1 MILPA
6 SFLFITTKQFL
17 STLCAK
23 ETPLI
28 WREAQVWA
36 DAIRYSGEWI
46 GNEILMCLRASQ
58 KRKNDVSLQDPIG
71 TDAEG
76 NEITLIDVLGTEE
89 GAVHDEVERKL
100 SLGRV
105 RELVDRELHGR
116 EKMVIALRY
125 GLLDGRQHAQ
135 QEIAK
140 QLGISRSYISRI
152 EKKAMERLKTVFE
165 QGTEGQ
171 SDENT

>member
-1 MILPA
+1 M
-6 SFLFITTKQFL
+6 
-17 STLCAK
+17 K

-36 DAIRYSGEWI
+36 DAIRYSGERI